1 MILRLDEPCGM
12 RYHHAVGNHRRPYNH
27 RCHPLITDAML
38 VERHQVGHVLA
49 RSFVLQTIVRMIASM
64 ECFAHRR
71 RGLT

>member
-1 MILRLDEPCGM
+1 
-12 RYHHAVGNHRRPYNH
+12 
-27 RCHPLITDAML
+27 ML